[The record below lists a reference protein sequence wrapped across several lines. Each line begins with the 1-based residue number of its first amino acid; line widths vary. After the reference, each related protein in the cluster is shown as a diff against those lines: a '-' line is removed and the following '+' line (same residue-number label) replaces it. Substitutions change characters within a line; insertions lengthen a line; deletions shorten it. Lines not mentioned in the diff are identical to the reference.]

1 MARLRTPVLVVLVA
15 TVVSAP
21 AAADVTRVAITSRTV
36 VANGQWFGA
45 AGPYEKIAGTVF
57 FELDPADPHNR
68 AITDIDLAPRN
79 ARGRVEFSAD
89 LFILTPQ
96 DPARASG
103 SVLFEISNRGN
114 KGSLATFNRATAS
127 PDPMAPEHFGDG
139 LLMRNGFT
147 LVWVGWEFDVPGLK
161 VYPPIAT
168 KNGAAIVETIATQAV
183 VDARTT
189 EVAFSD
195 VPMYLPF
202 DMNDETATMTVR
214 NTVWDQPSSIPRR
227 AWQFVAG
234 SAAGGARCP
243 VGRCP
248 RVSMTAG
255 FEPGRIYELKYR
267 VTSPPVSG
275 VGLAAIRDVASAVK
289 YGDAAILPVRGKYL
303 HVYGASQSGRFLRL
317 FLHDGFNADERA
329 RKVFDGVM
337 PHIAGAGRAD
347 FNTRFSQAVGL
358 DQFAALR
365 FPFTDAPQRDEVTG
379 RTDGLLSKYTADQQ
393 PKIIYTNSSVEY
405 WGTGRAAALIH
416 TSIDGK
422 TDLTLPSNARV
433 YFYAGTQHGPSAFPP
448 RAELGE
454 GPNARGVGQQLPNPT
469 PHTIG
474 LRANLMAMDRWVR
487 EGVEPA
493 PSKYPKLS
501 DGTLTPI
508 ANLKWPSL
516 PGVASPKTI
525 PEPRR
530 ANGDGPSGGW
540 PFLVPQVDEDGNEIG
555 GIRLPDQA
563 VPIGTLTGWNF
574 RVASSGN
581 PQAIVP
587 LLGSLVPF
595 AKTAADRNGDPR
607 KALDERYHGKLDY
620 LGRVT
625 ESGLSLVKQGYV
637 LAEDLPYL
645 LQRAAA
651 GWDWTASRSPVTTA
665 QK

>member
-1 MARLRTPVLVVLVA
+1 MARLRTLVLVVLV
-15 TVVSAP
+15 TIVVSAP

-57 FELDPADPHNR
+57 FELDPSDPHNR

-114 KGSLATFNRATAS
+114 KGMLATFNRATAS
-127 PDPMAPEHFGDG
+127 LDPMTPEHFGDG

-147 LVWVGWEFDVPGLK
+147 LVWVGWEFDVTGLK

-168 KNGAAIVETIATQAV
+168 KNGAPIVETIATQAV
-183 VDARTT
+183 VGTRAT

-195 VPMYLPF
+195 AQLYLPF
-202 DMNDETATMTVR
+202 DMNDETATLTVR
-214 NTVWDQPSSIPRR
+214 NTVWDQPTSIPRR
-227 AWQFVAG
+227 AWQFVAAA
-234 SAAGGARCP
+234 SAGGCP
-243 VGRCP
+243 AGRCP
-248 RVSMTAG
+248 RVSMSAG

-267 VTSPPVSG
+267 VANPPVSG

-289 YGDAAILPVRGKYL
+289 YGNAAIVPVRGRYL

-317 FLHDGFNADERA
+317 FVHDGFNADERG

-347 FNTRFSQAVGL
+347 FNTRFSQATGL
-358 DQFAALR
+358 DQFGALR

-379 RTDGLLSKYTADQQ
+379 RTDGLLSRYAADQQ

-422 TDLTLPSNARV
+422 TDLTLPSNVRV
-433 YFYAGTQHGPSAFPP
+433 YFYAGSQHGPAAFPP
-448 RAELGE
+448 RAELGQ

-474 LRANLMAMDRWVR
+474 LRANVMAIDRWVR
-487 EGVEPA
+487 DGVEPP
-493 PSKYPKLS
+493 PSKYPQLS

-508 ANLKWPSL
+508 ANLKWPAL
-516 PGVASPKTI
+516 AGINSPKTI

-530 ANGDGPSGGW
+530 ANGDGPSGAW

-651 GWDWTASRSPVTTA
+651 GWDWTTSRSPVTTA